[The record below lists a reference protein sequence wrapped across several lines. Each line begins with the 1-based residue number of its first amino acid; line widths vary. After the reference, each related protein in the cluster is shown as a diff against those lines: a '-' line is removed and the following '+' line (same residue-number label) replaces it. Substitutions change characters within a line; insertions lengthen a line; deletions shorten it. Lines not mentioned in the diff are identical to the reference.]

1 MARAR
6 NGTVA
11 RALRYFRRA
20 TSSRPTPRYAK
31 AARHESTP
39 AGTGKPG
46 AGRKARAQARQ
57 GAGPR
62 VPHTGQHVGS
72 STAAGYGG
80 GTTGSGVDSGGT
92 RRRASRCYRWSMR
105 TTVRLDDD
113 VAAAVER
120 LRREQGIG
128 LSEAINHLARAGLV
142 SAGPRHRVRLRS
154 APLDL
159 RVDVSNVAE
168 AVAVGEGPSHR

>member
-1 MARAR
+1 
-6 NGTVA
+6 
-11 RALRYFRRA
+11 
-20 TSSRPTPRYAK
+20 
-31 AARHESTP
+31 
-39 AGTGKPG
+39 
-46 AGRKARAQARQ
+46 
-57 GAGPR
+57 
-62 VPHTGQHVGS
+62 
-72 STAAGYGG
+72 
-80 GTTGSGVDSGGT
+80 
-92 RRRASRCYRWSMR
+92 MR

-159 RVDVSNVAE
+159 QVDVSNVAE